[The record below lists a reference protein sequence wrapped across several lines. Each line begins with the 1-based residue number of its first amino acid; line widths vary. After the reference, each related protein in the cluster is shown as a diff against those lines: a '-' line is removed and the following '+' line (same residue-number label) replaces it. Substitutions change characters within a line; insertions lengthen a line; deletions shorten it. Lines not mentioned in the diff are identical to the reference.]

1 MAQEGRPGQAGVK
14 RTGKVVLVVATAA
27 VALSS
32 FSYWKG
38 GGGTGVRT
46 YAVRRGMIEETMRP
60 PAAGRVVR
68 DRRVDVA
75 FILSGRVSDV
85 HAAVGDRVV
94 RDQVLATLDASEQKA
109 KLAKA
114 VADHAQSEAAHR
126 AQTEKERAAMA
137 RFERT
142 RTDMSQ
148 EEFERAMRDLEA
160 IHRDVERHRFSLFTR
175 TILLDGER
183 RGLEGTQLRSP
194 VDGEV
199 VQVDA
204 VPGAAIVMYRPV
216 VTVKDAGCTF
226 RVELDEDAFGALLR
240 AQADRGTKRL
250 DVRVRAGGG
259 THSGKSW
266 PLVLTMHEAPKMHT
280 VDIDLP
286 GAALADGA
294 PGEADFVIREEPEA
308 LKIPANAL
316 TDGTAVY
323 VVDGFFASRRTVQ
336 VGARDGEFV
345 EILAGLKEGEAVVQE
360 PPRGSR
366 ASLRVRVTSADVPA
380 KLPEEGT
387 AQIRLDLESP
397 TSGPRSVVARASQ
410 RFGSVEVPWPFAR
423 IDLEVQPGSTP
434 RTFLADAEG
443 RISLPALDLWRSAGS
458 PGSARIVVTVRGRN
472 GAASAEL
479 AYSGDLQA
487 EDRQRSQDQVAEM
500 RRSASRAE
508 TEGRMFE
515 ARAAYRGILAVLP
528 EDVSAWDGLGRASE
542 RLGLTFDALMAI
554 RQALVLDTAV
564 DLKPDAFWDQARAL
578 RQRPLRERA
587 VRLSRSLSEQ
597 LPPSPVARELL
608 SRAYDSVKAGEPL
621 PAYILAAEAQNAAP
635 WWRETYRAAAF
646 MFYAAWLQRKG
657 AFDWDSWD
665 FERTIEL
672 TESAEEA
679 EKLRKWIE
687 NAKSQESRFADVKS
701 RSDKVVEEILR
712 LQKGGQK

>member
-1 MAQEGRPGQAGVK
+1 MK
-14 RTGKVVLVVATAA
+14 RTGKVVLVVVATAA
-27 VALSS
+27 ALAA
-32 FSYWKG
+32 FSYWRG
-38 GGGTGVRT
+38 GGGPGVRT
-46 YAVRRGMIEETMRP
+46 YAARRGVIEETMRP
-60 PAAGRVVR
+60 PMAGRVVR
-68 DRRVDVA
+68 DRRVDVP
-75 FILSGRVSDV
+75 FILSGRVTNV
-85 HAAVGDRVV
+85 HVAPGDRVV
-94 RDQVLATLDASEQKA
+94 RDQLLATLDAVEQQA

-114 VADHAQSEAAHR
+114 AAAHAQSEAALR
-126 AQTEKERAAMA
+126 AETERERSALA

-142 RTDMSQ
+142 RTGMSQ
-148 EEFERAMRDLEA
+148 EEFDRAMRDLDKLG
-160 IHRDVERHRFSLFTR
+160 RDVERHRLTHFTK
-175 TILLDGER
+175 TILLEGER
-183 RGLEGTQLRSP
+183 KRLEGTQLRSS

-199 VQVDA
+199 VQANAVRGDA
-204 VPGAAIVMYRPV
+204 IESYRPA
-216 VTVKDAGCTF
+216 VTLKDAGCTF
-226 RVELDEDAFGALLR
+226 RVEVDEDAFGALLR
-240 AQADRGTKRL
+240 AQGNRATKRL

-259 THSGKSW
+259 THSGKAW
-266 PLVLTMHEAPKMHT
+266 PLVWTMHESPKPRT
-280 VDIDLP
+280 LDIELP
-286 GAALADGA
+286 GATLADGA

-323 VVDGFFASRRTVQ
+323 VIDGFFASRRTVQ
-336 VGARDGEFV
+336 VGARDGDFV
-345 EILAGLKEGEAVVQE
+345 EILAGLKEGEAVVQD
-360 PPRGSR
+360 PPPGSR

-397 TSGPRSVVARASQ
+397 PSGPRSVVARASQ

-423 IDLEVQPGSTP
+423 IDLDVQPGSTP
-434 RTFLADAEG
+434 KTFLADAEG

-500 RRSASRAE
+500 RLSASRAE

-528 EDVSAWDGLGRASE
+528 EDVSAWDGLGRVSE
-542 RLGLTFDALMAI
+542 RLGLAFDALMAI

-564 DLKPDAFWDQARAL
+564 DLKPDAFWDQARAR

-587 VRLSRSLSEQ
+587 VRLSRSLSEKI
-597 LPPSPVARELL
+597 PPSPVAMELL

-621 PAYILAAEAQNAAP
+621 PAYVLAAEAQNAAP

-646 MFYAAWLQRKG
+646 MFYAAWLERKG
-657 AFDWDSWD
+657 AFEWDSWD

-687 NAKSQESRFADVKS
+687 NAKTQESRFADVRS

-712 LQKGGQK
+712 LQKVGQK